1 MYTVRVRRH
10 MMIAHSLP
18 DPFFGPAARLHG
30 ATYVVDIE
38 FRSEHLNAKNVVIDI
53 GAAGKSAEKVLE
65 TLDLRNLDEDPHF
78 AGKLTTTEFLAKHI
92 HDELCRLVSP
102 EFQGWLKV
110 TLNESHIASASYE
123 GPVSG

>member
-18 DPFFGPAARLHG
+18 DPSFGPAARLHG

-38 FRSEHLNAKNVVIDI
+38 FCSEHLNAKNVVIDI
-53 GAAGKSAEKVLE
+53 GAADKSAKKVLD
-65 TLDLRNLDEDPHF
+65 TLDFRNLDEEPQF

-92 HDELCRLVSP
+92 HDEMSRLIASQ
-102 EFQGWLKV
+102 FQGCLKV
-110 TLNESHIASASYE
+110 TLNESPVASASYE
-123 GPVSG
+123 GPVSA

>member
-38 FRSEHLNAKNVVIDI
+38 FHSEHLNAKNVVIDI
-53 GAAGKSAEKVLE
+53 GAGGQERGESLGN
-65 TLDLRNLDEDPHF
+65 T
-78 AGKLTTTEFLAKHI
+78 
-92 HDELCRLVSP
+92 RLLQSR
-102 EFQGWLKV
+102 
-110 TLNESHIASASYE
+110 
-123 GPVSG
+123 

>member
-38 FRSEHLNAKNVVIDI
+38 FHSEHLNAKNVVIDI

-65 TLDLRNLDEDPHF
+65 TLDFRNLDEEPHF

-92 HDELCRLVSP
+92 HGELSRLVAP
-102 EFQGWLKV
+102 AVPGML
-110 TLNESHIASASYE
+110 E
-123 GPVSG
+123 GHAERVPCSVGEL